1 VRRTILQDQAEW
13 DKWKGMLV
21 LKEERLRFE
30 RPCLPP
36 GNFAVCFDLP
46 IAEIDATVGGPVRRT
61 LICNFRSER
70 YVVKVKNP
78 HEWVKLLRVLQ
89 GR

>member
-1 VRRTILQDQAEW
+1 LGKTIIQDQAEW

-21 LKEERLRFE
+21 LDEERLRFE

-46 IAEIDATVGGPVRRT
+46 IAETDATVGGPVRRS
-61 LICNFRSER
+61 LICNFRSQR

-78 HEWVKLLRVLQ
+78 HEWVKLLKVLQ

>member
-1 VRRTILQDQAEW
+1 
-13 DKWKGMLV
+13 MLV
-21 LKEERLRFE
+21 LDEEHLRFE

-46 IAEIDATVGGPVRRT
+46 IAETDATVAGPLRRS
-61 LICNFRSER
+61 LICSFRSQR

-78 HEWVKLLRVLQ
+78 HEWVKMLRVLR